1 MVADPCQIVF
11 GQLKTHDLNLSRD
24 SLTSSPWLKKGDN
37 LNVDRGFLDHLLMR
51 DFNEKG
57 VSVTVPTKKNM
68 EIYKEAVAIAI
79 KENDWGIHPNPK
91 RKKQKIQL
99 VKDLAPF
106 YQGDP
111 AKEESDGI
119 WRQEICI
126 CSNTVH
132 WYKAH
137 SKRNHRKLWNKMAM
151 WRGLS
156 SAEGILKTEYLHNYK
171 VRRDSSGNDMLYHC
185 IRIMRTV

>member
-1 MVADPCQIVF
+1 MVSCHMVADPCQIVF

-99 VKDLAPF
+99 VKNLMVSEDKKYAYAVILCTDTRLTAREIIEN
-106 YQGDP
+106 YETRWRCEEDYRQL
-111 AKEESDGI
+111 KEF
-119 WRQEICI
+119 
-126 CSNTVH
+126 
-132 WYKAH
+132 
-137 SKRNHRKLWNKMAM
+137 
-151 WRGLS
+151 
-156 SAEGILKTEYLHNYK
+156 
-171 VRRDSSGNDMLYHC
+171 
-185 IRIMRTV
+185 

>member
-1 MVADPCQIVF
+1 MVSCHMVADPCQIVF

-79 KENDWGIHPNPK
+79 KENEGASIQT
-91 RKKQKIQL
+91 QKE
-99 VKDLAPF
+99 K
-106 YQGDP
+106 
-111 AKEESDGI
+111 
-119 WRQEICI
+119 
-126 CSNTVH
+126 N
-132 WYKAH
+132 
-137 SKRNHRKLWNKMAM
+137 
-151 WRGLS
+151 
-156 SAEGILKTEYLHNYK
+156 
-171 VRRDSSGNDMLYHC
+171 RRYSW
-185 IRIMRTV
+185 

>member
-1 MVADPCQIVF
+1 MVSCHMVADPCQIVF
-11 GQLKTHDLNLSRD
+11 GQLKTHDLNLS
-24 SLTSSPWLKKGDN
+24 
-37 LNVDRGFLDHLLMR
+37 R

-119 WRQEICI
+119 
-126 CSNTVH
+126 
-132 WYKAH
+132 
-137 SKRNHRKLWNKMAM
+137 
-151 WRGLS
+151 
-156 SAEGILKTEYLHNYK
+156 
-171 VRRDSSGNDMLYHC
+171 
-185 IRIMRTV
+185 

>member
-1 MVADPCQIVF
+1 MVSCHMVADPCQIVF

-79 KENDWGIHPNPK
+79 KENDWAIHPNPK

-119 WRQEICI
+119 
-126 CSNTVH
+126 
-132 WYKAH
+132 
-137 SKRNHRKLWNKMAM
+137 
-151 WRGLS
+151 
-156 SAEGILKTEYLHNYK
+156 
-171 VRRDSSGNDMLYHC
+171 
-185 IRIMRTV
+185 

>member
-79 KENDWGIHPNPK
+79 KENDWGNPSK
-91 RKKQKIQL
+91 PKKKKTEDTAGKGSCAILPGKIRQKKNLMVSEDKKYAYAVI
-99 VKDLAPF
+99 
-106 YQGDP
+106 
-111 AKEESDGI
+111 
-119 WRQEICI
+119 
-126 CSNTVH
+126 TVH
-132 WYKAH
+132 
-137 SKRNHRKLWNKMAM
+137 
-151 WRGLS
+151 
-156 SAEGILKTEYLHNYK
+156 
-171 VRRDSSGNDMLYHC
+171 
-185 IRIMRTV
+185 